1 MIESKNLLSETAV
14 NEFIEAVKI
23 VAKESGSGIKISLR
37 DELMMRMYLLSE
49 RIDSKGVKVVITPSR
64 ADMDSPRFSATWSRG

>member
-37 DELMMRMYLLSE
+37 DEMMMRRYLSSE
-49 RIDSKGVKVVITPSR
+49 RIDSKGVKVIITPNR
-64 ADMDSPRFSATWSRG
+64 ADMNSPRFSATWSRG